1 MHQNRQSDASVGQ
14 EIRSMDARPLNP
26 SEGRHM
32 WNLWDL
38 LTGSARPHHHSHGRE
53 GHPWRNEAI
62 WTNFKP

>member
-38 LTGSARPHHHSHGRE
+38 LTGSARPHHNSHGRE
-53 GHPWRNEAI
+53 GHP
-62 WTNFKP
+62 